1 MAVQQQ
7 DDHRVVSAVGGIL
20 SIASDWFYT
29 ATNHAWIEPAIVHIE
44 LFNPLQVPI
53 SLGQLI
59 LGCQYQESTEVQE
72 VTVDA
77 YQVMPE
83 GKQQGDSDMFEFE
96 NFDLQ
101 KINEI
106 TLEPLEKKMVSS
118 ELLSI
123 LVVLTIAC

>member
-1 MAVQQQ
+1 
-7 DDHRVVSAVGGIL
+7 
-20 SIASDWFYT
+20 
-29 ATNHAWIEPAIVHIE
+29 
-44 LFNPLQVPI
+44 
-53 SLGQLI
+53 LGQLI

-72 VTVDA
+72 VTADA
-77 YQVMPE
+77 YHVMPE

-123 LVVLTIAC
+123 LVMLTIAC